1 MKNKTRKEG
10 GQPGNKNAEK
20 WTEEI
25 ALELGQGMVEWLR
38 PKYVKDK
45 KTGKTTDLHASNF
58 FYEDYVI
65 NEQDLHPNI
74 IGYLSKKFDSFYEL
88 EKKAMKVQELK
99 LCRYGIAKG
108 LNPAVLIFVLKN
120 KHGFRDKQD
129 IEVSGN
135 MSYEISEKFLPKGK
149 AKKGNGK

>member
-1 MKNKTRKEG
+1 MKRKEG

-38 PKYVKDK
+38 PKYKEDK
-45 KTGKTTDLHASNF
+45 KGKVTDLHSSNF

-65 NEQDLHPNI
+65 NERDLYPGIVSH
-74 IGYLSKKFDSFYEL
+74 LCERFESFSKL

-120 KHGFRDKQD
+120 KHGFRDRLD
-129 IEVSGN
+129 IDANIKTAKLN
-135 MSYEISEKFLPKGK
+135 MKDLIESQKKSE
-149 AKKGNGK
+149 